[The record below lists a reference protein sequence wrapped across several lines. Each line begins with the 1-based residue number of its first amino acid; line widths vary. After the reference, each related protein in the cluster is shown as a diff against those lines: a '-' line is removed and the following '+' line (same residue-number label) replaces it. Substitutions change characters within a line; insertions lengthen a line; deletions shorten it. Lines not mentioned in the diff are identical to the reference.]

1 MQNESVIDSNKEII
15 DNFKQ
20 AIKDSLVLEF

>member
-1 MQNESVIDSNKEII
+1 MQNESVIDSNKEIM

-20 AIKDSLVLEF
+20 AIKDCLVLEF